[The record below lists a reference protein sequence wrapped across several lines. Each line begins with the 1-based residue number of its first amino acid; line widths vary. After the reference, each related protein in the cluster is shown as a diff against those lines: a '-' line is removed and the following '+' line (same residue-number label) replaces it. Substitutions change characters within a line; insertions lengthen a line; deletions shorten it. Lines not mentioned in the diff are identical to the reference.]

1 MNLQLHHVIS
11 DLTGLTGIAI
21 IEAILKGERDA
32 AVLSK
37 MGDKRVKA
45 SAETIA
51 AALVGDYRRE
61 HLSPCA
67 SPYRRTGSAR
77 T

>member
-11 DLTGLTGIAI
+11 DITGLTRTAI

-37 MGDKRVKA
+37 MRDKRDQ
-45 SAETIA
+45 S
-51 AALVGDYRRE
+51 LRPN
-61 HLSPCA
+61 HCCSSL
-67 SPYRRTGSAR
+67 
-77 T
+77 

>member
-11 DLTGLTGIAI
+11 DITGLTRTAI

-37 MGDKRVKA
+37 MRDKGIKA
-45 SAETIA
+45 SAQTIA
-51 AALVGDYRRE
+51 AALSSRLRKNRVFERFPSRSSRFQG
-61 HLSPCA
+61 
-67 SPYRRTGSAR
+67 
-77 T
+77 